1 MVEQLEQLGR
11 TAMPQHIRH
20 FRRMATQAAAA
31 RLIAASADAAGVSAA
46 ASAGSSSSAAAAAPT
61 SSVVAGPAASSKG
74 AVDLDMVLVMTDGVL
89 PHSGRIRGL
98 MHEVF
103 DSEEILDSEEF
114 LDASVSDLLVW
125 TLAVAEFYETAPP
138 LYYGFLLAQQYNA
151 PPRAENTTSRP
162 LQDILR
168 DLCELWPNPQFIEH
182 GVSLCHTV
190 EGLTPEAHG
199 ATKTYIK

>member
-1 MVEQLEQLGR
+1 
-11 TAMPQHIRH
+11 MPQQIR
-20 FRRMATQAAAA
+20 RERKRATQAAAA

-61 SSVVAGPAASSKG
+61 SSVVAGPASSKG
-74 AVDLDMVLVMTDGVL
+74 AVDLDKVLVITYGVL

-98 MHEVF
+98 MREVF
-103 DSEEILDSEEF
+103 ESDEILDSDAL
-114 LDASVSDLLVW
+114 LDASVRDLLVW
-125 TLAVAEFYETAPP
+125 TLAAAEFYETAPP

-162 LQDILR
+162 LQDILL
-168 DLCELWPNPQFIEH
+168 DLVELWPNPQFIEH